1 MHWVEK
7 KSWKLARQRESRE
20 SLGNGKYFNKRMKAW
35 GHFFHHISILL
46 NSFLFSFS
54 MGKEGG
60 DDSRMGNVGNAKTQK
75 DEVLKQVEG
84 NIYMDYL
91 TEHEK
96 QM

>member
-1 MHWVEK
+1 
-7 KSWKLARQRESRE
+7 
-20 SLGNGKYFNKRMKAW
+20 
-35 GHFFHHISILL
+35 
-46 NSFLFSFS
+46 